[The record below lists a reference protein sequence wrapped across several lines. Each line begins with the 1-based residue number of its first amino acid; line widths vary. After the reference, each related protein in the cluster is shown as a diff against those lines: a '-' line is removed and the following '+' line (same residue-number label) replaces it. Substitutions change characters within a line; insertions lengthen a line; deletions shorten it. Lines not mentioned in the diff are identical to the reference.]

1 MLANTLGLAQSF
13 TLGVVVLPRSAAFIG
28 FPPLQE
34 QQGMERPLFL
44 CLISMREPHKNGGNV
59 KKKTKGTAKGVKS
72 LQTDYLQA
80 PWELLKATVL
90 ETQRECMTP
99 IKEKPRE
106 RAKRK
111 GHSRTVG

>member
-1 MLANTLGLAQSF
+1 MLANTLGLAQGF
-13 TLGVVVLPRSAAFIG
+13 TLGVVVLPRSAACIR

-44 CLISMREPHKNGGNV
+44 CLISMREPHKNRGNV

-90 ETQRECMTP
+90 ETQGECMTP

-111 GHSRTVG
+111 GHGRTVG